1 MTARALRWLLLVWGG
16 LGAAVILYVI
26 IAASVKPDHP
36 RAINARLLVGE
47 MADFAIARPPRP
59 APMAP
64 FEFEGREMTFSDFRG
79 KALLVNFWATWCAPC
94 VRELPSLGALQAQL
108 GGEDFEVVAIAADV
122 RGPEAAARFLERL
135 EVRNL
140 KLYADP
146 RLRLM
151 SEIGGANVLP
161 VSILID
167 REGREIGR
175 IVGEADWTSPEA
187 IALVR
192 AAMTG

>member
-1 MTARALRWLLLVWGG
+1 
-16 LGAAVILYVI
+16 
-26 IAASVKPDHP
+26 
-36 RAINARLLVGE
+36 
-47 MADFAIARPPRP
+47 
-59 APMAP
+59 MAP